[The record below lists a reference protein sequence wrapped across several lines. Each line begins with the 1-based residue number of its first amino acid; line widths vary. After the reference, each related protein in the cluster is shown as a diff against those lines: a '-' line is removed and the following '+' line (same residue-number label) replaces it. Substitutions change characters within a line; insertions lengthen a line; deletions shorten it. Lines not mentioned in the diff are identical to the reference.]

1 MSILIFNASKCKGF
15 SFYMKN
21 KLNPEIF
28 NEKKKFVKKNIFLSL
43 MTKNLNW
50 EILTENLFSYFW
62 NVEWGQGWGGGGGGC
77 VKAIY
82 KGTA

>member
-43 MTKNLNW
+43 MIKNLNW

-62 NVEWGQGWGGGGGGC
+62 NVEWGQGWGGGGG
-77 VKAIY
+77 VV
-82 KGTA
+82 